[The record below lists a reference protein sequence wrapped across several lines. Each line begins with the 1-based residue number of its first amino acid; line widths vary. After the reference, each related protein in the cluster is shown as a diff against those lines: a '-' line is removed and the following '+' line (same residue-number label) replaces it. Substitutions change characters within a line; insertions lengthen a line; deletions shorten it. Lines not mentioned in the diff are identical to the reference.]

1 MRGVILL
8 EHVKSML
15 KDFRESAGLSQDEL
29 AEAIGVNRKT
39 IIALESEAGADPKV
53 STVRRILAYLK
64 ISFEDLF
71 PEGPNSNGYRDCEV
85 R

>member
-1 MRGVILL
+1 
-8 EHVKSML
+8 ML

-39 IIALESEAGADPKV
+39 IIALESEDGADPKV

-71 PEGPNSNGYRDCEV
+71 PEKP
-85 R
+85 

>member
-1 MRGVILL
+1 M
-8 EHVKSML
+8 EHIRSDL
-15 KDFRESAGLSQDEL
+15 KQIRESAGLSQDEL

-64 ISFEDLF
+64 ISFEELF
-71 PEGPNSNGYRDCEV
+71 PEEPK
-85 R
+85 

>member
-1 MRGVILL
+1 
-8 EHVKSML
+8 ML

-29 AEAIGVNRKT
+29 AETIGVNRKI
-39 IIALESEAGADPKV
+39 IIALESEAGADSKV
-53 STVRRILAYLK
+53 STVRRIRAYLK

-71 PEGPNSNGYRDCEV
+71 PEDPNSNGYRDCEV